1 MLCQLN
7 KATARGTLARMVPT
21 EVKLFHYG
29 DGLGEDTFKICKE
42 YLRPFKKFLRR
53 LNFPKDF
60 PKERKLICIRKN
72 LTILGDHINMFL
84 QHYCKTWE
92 LKHWKKMLWRF
103 VSLFSSYD
111 EKQLH
116 KLYRYSKTDQFTKF
130 LKAYCH
136 LEYADLTSLP
146 SNKKLTKL
154 RDRWRL
160 AGCGMKMKEW
170 KEYLHSLPE
179 SGDFPEGNV
188 PKERCSTTQDKE
200 VMSQH
205 GATCYVSAPL
215 SVTMNEETDS
225 SSSSNPY

>member
-1 MLCQLN
+1 MTSGNLSRQQ
-7 KATARGTLARMVPT
+7 TT
-21 EVKLFHYG
+21 ETIFHFFFCNFSASS
-29 DGLGEDTFKICKE
+29 LPKCKE
-42 YLRPFKKFLRR
+42 YLKPFRKFLRR
-53 LNFPKDF
+53 LNFPKDY
-60 PKERKLICIRKN
+60 PKERKLICTRKN
-72 LTILGDHINMFL
+72 LTIVGDHINMFL

-111 EKQLH
+111 EKQLY

-130 LKAYCH
+130 LKAYCR
-136 LEYADLTSLP
+136 LEHADVTSLP

-160 AGCGMKMKEW
+160 AGCGMKIKEW
-170 KEYLHSLPE
+170 KEYLHSMPE

-188 PKERCSTTQDKE
+188 PGERCSTAQDKE
-200 VMSQH
+200 VVSQH
-205 GATCYVSAPL
+205 CGTCYVSAPL
-215 SVTMNEETDS
+215 SVTTNEETDS